1 MKILTLA
8 ASTLLLSSTFAFA
21 ADVVYE
27 APVAPV
33 EEVAEFYD
41 WTGAYVGAT
50 AGYAWNKFETR
61 TPEISDKEK
70 LNGAFAGG
78 YAGYNFLQSGPWVAG
93 VEGDFVKDW
102 ADETY
107 SALGETSKSELK
119 WSASVR
125 ARAGYAFDRSLVYG
139 TAGWAMTKF
148 EDSTTTA
155 FSTERH
161 KETLNGWTVGAG
173 FEQAFTDNVI
183 GRVEYRYTDFSD
195 KMIDGAEIDAD
206 KHTVGAGVSWKF

>member
-1 MKILTLA
+1 MKLFGLA
-8 ASTLLLSSTFAFA
+8 AAALALSSTFAVA
-21 ADVVYE
+21 ADVVAE

-33 EEVAEFYD
+33 SEAAAFYD

-50 AGYAWNKFETR
+50 AGYAWNKTKS
-61 TPEISDKEK
+61 SDSTGTDKVDV
-70 LNGAFAGG
+70 NGAFAGG
-78 YAGYNFLQSGPWVAG
+78 YIGYNFLQNGPWVAG

-102 ADETY
+102 ADKSLSADGDNAKFET
-107 SALGETSKSELK
+107 K

-139 TAGWAMTKF
+139 TAGWAATKF
-148 EDSTTTA
+148 QLAATGADVN
-155 FSTERH
+155 FKQ

-173 FEQAFTDNVI
+173 FEQAFTDNLI
-183 GRVEYRYTDFSD
+183 GRVEYRYVDFSD
-195 KMIDGAEIDAD
+195 KTFDDVKFDAD